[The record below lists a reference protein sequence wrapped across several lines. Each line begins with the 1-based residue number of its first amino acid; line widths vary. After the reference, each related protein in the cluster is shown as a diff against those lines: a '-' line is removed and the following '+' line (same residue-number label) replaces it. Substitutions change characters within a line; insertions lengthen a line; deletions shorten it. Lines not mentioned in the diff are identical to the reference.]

1 LIHENFVRKEPI
13 TLEDLLSGA
22 KLVSERCSEGVE
34 REGIVK
40 CVRNAMSVWKA
51 EEEEHHE

>member
-13 TLEDLLSGA
+13 TFEDLLSGA
-22 KLVSERCSEGVE
+22 ELVSERCLEGVE

-40 CVRNAMSVWKA
+40 CVMNAMK
-51 EEEEHHE
+51 

>member
-13 TLEDLLSGA
+13 TLEDLLNGVG
-22 KLVSERCSEGVE
+22 LVSERCPEGVE

-40 CVRNAMSVWKA
+40 CVRNAMK
-51 EEEEHHE
+51 